1 MTTGEFTSTEWKRLV
16 NAPQII
22 HHMLAAADRGAFFTK
37 RSEAKALEAY
47 LNSYQSQSTLV
58 QSIIAG
64 QKDADEKI
72 KASRAEAQRMLEH
85 VGALLEAKVD
95 DAEGDAVREFLM
107 SAAEAIAK
115 AAREQTWKGSPTVSE
130 AEEKTIDTIAKALRA
145 TETDKRRRHDAAA
158 AAAARKRAE
167 EQKREAEAKKRAEE
181 ARIKAEV
188 EEKKREQARIKREA
202 EAKERAEAARIK
214 REAEAKKRAEEERL
228 KREAEAAKREAEALK
243 REAEEM
249 KREAE
254 AAKREAEAAKRELEA
269 AQAAAEKAAEEIY
282 VVKRGD
288 TLSGIAKSVYGNA
301 GRWREIFEANRDI
314 IDKPNLI
321 RPGWKLRIPR

>member
-202 EAKERAEAARIK
+202 
-214 REAEAKKRAEEERL
+214 KKRAEEERL